1 VHCLEDLILACREG
15 RVAVTKGLGAALQ
28 RKIEQGIIIAGEG
41 AGRLRMNQAQAVLDE
56 TIAEL
61 QELRP
66 ELRSITTGAS
76 TGIGYEL
83 AKCCAEESFDLVVVA
98 DEPEIMTAGK
108 DFEALGAKVDCLQAD
123 LAEVEGVDKLCGL
136 IASGQSKR
144 WPTCSTRK

>member
-1 VHCLEDLILACREG
+1 V
-15 RVAVTKGLGAALQ
+15 
-28 RKIEQGIIIAGEG
+28 QGILSPG
-41 AGRLRMNQAQAVLDE
+41 AKDDSESKTASGCHR
-56 TIAEL
+56 
-61 QELRP
+61 
-66 ELRSITTGAS
+66 AS